1 MVPETP
7 DTPEADS
14 ALGVVVEPGGG
25 ETITARDRRDVALL
39 ADRPQ
44 MSITWSRYGPGEVGP
59 DPHVHREHT
68 DAWYVLDGEL
78 TFGLGP
84 EAERRSADAG
94 TFVAVPPNLIH
105 SFANEGATDARFLNF
120 HTPDGGFAA
129 NMRGRRDGLD
139 VGFDSF
145 DPPADGGIPAGE
157 ALLFGPGEGERLVRG
172 NRVLWLKAALE
183 DICFSEFTVDGPLAG
198 PGVHEHD
205 VEVDMFY
212 VLDGELELTVEDS
225 ARAAGPGTLAA
236 VPPGVRH
243 TFAHRGPATVR
254 FLNVHAPD
262 AGFAAY
268 LRRISD

>member
-1 MVPETP
+1 MSQGDKIVIPQ
-7 DTPEADS
+7 
-14 ALGVVVEPGGG
+14 GGG
-25 ETITARDRRDVALL
+25 ETITALDRRDVALL

-78 TFGLGP
+78 TFTLGP
-84 EAERRSADAG
+84 DSERRSAGAG

-129 NMRGRRDGLD
+129 FMRGMRDGLGI
-139 VGFDSF
+139 GFDSF
-145 DPPADGGIPAGE
+145 NPPADGGIAASE
-157 ALLFGPGEGERLVRG
+157 AVLHGPGEGERLVRG
-172 NRVLWLKAALE
+172 NRSLLLKGALA
-183 DICFSEFTVDGPLAG
+183 DICFSEFTVDGALDG
-198 PGVHEHD
+198 PGIHEHE
-205 VEVDMFY
+205 VEVDTFY
-212 VLDGELELTVEDS
+212 VLDGELELTVEDD
-225 ARAAGPGTLAA
+225 ARAAGAGTLAA

-243 TFAHRGPATVR
+243 TFAHRGSGTVR

-262 AGFAAY
+262 GGFAAY
-268 LRRISD
+268 LRKISS